1 MIRSRV
7 GAMPIEGLTKNTRYR
22 QEECT
27 VIGMVVEVKTT
38 TNGHR
43 IAEIEDSG
51 GTISGA
57 LPEGSAGFCR
67 CRADHP

>member
-1 MIRSRV
+1 
-7 GAMPIEGLTKNTRYR
+7 MPIEGLTKNTRYR

-43 IAEIEDSG
+43 IAEIEDST
-51 GTISGA
+51 GTIPV
-57 LPEGSAGFCR
+57 LFRKEPAGLYR
-67 CRADHP
+67 CRADHPR